1 MIGWLADWRAAGVA
15 WVAFSQSKYQNSKVN
30 NAEMYMMKII
40 IYDIL
45 IFYFC
50 LSNIISELIIIKMFH
65 INA

>member
-1 MIGWLADWRAAGVA
+1 MIGRLADWRAAGVA